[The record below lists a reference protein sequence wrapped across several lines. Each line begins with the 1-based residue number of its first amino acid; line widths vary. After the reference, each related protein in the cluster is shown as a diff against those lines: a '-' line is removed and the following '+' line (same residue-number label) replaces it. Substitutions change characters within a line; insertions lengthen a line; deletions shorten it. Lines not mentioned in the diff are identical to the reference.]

1 MTTTNSVTVPVS
13 PLLIDNNQGQAII
26 ASLAGLAPTS
36 QVLVDLPGPLLAQ
49 NAPVRLVSQF
59 ASASAVIDAGF
70 GGIVKFNADA
80 SATYVLGEIRA
91 VVQRPGRSGGIILT
105 ETWGVSYRFS
115 LKAWKLKTTT
125 NMTLATI
132 AADCTVSGSGSA
144 FQASVIGIN
153 AAALLR
159 EVPGLTAVMGPFD
172 MDTYQELGV
181 VQTQLGEYIQGNVAD
196 LRPQLLEV
204 ELDLTKVTA
213 PYANSPSTMLGLSGI
228 QNGKTEQQAWAK
240 RPTADKLPAGMSVDE
255 SLVKD
260 IYYALG
266 VDAGQPNAAQKSAA
280 AKSTFR
286 NE

>member
-1 MTTTNSVTVPVS
+1 MTTTNSAIVPVS
-13 PLLIDNNQGQAII
+13 PNLINNNQGQGII
-26 ASLAGLAPTS
+26 ASLAGLAPMS
-36 QVLVDLPGPLLAQ
+36 QVLVDLPAPQLPQ

-70 GGIVKFNADA
+70 GGVVKFNADA
-80 SATYVLGEIRA
+80 SATYVLGDIRA
-91 VVQRPGRSGGIILT
+91 IVQRPGRTGGIILS
-105 ETWGVSYRFS
+105 ETWGISYRFT

-144 FQASVIGIN
+144 FQASVIGID

-159 EVPGLTAVMGPFD
+159 EVPGLTTVMGPFD
-172 MDTYQELGV
+172 MDKYQELGM
-181 VQTQLGEYIQGNVAD
+181 VQTQLGEYIQDNVAA

-204 ELDLTKVTA
+204 EVDLSKVTA
-213 PYANSPSTMLGLSGI
+213 PYANSPSTLLGMSGV

-240 RPTADKLPAGMSVDE
+240 RPTPDKLPAGMSVDE
-255 SLVKD
+255 ALVKD
-260 IYYALG
+260 MYYALG
-266 VDAGQPNAAQKSAA
+266 VDDSQPTSSQKAAA

-286 NE
+286 GE